1 MQLILIVIFLILSA
15 FFSGSE
21 TALFSLNKFQIRK
34 ISISSHKSG
43 KMVTR
48 LLNLPRRTLIT
59 ILIGN
64 MVVNVAIT
72 SMTTFLIIQIF
83 GSRGIGLAICLVAFF
98 LLIFGEVV
106 PKSLAIKNAEAFSIV
121 VARPLEVFA
130 RIIFPVRR
138 LLQAVSDAIL
148 SIFVK
153 ETTLKKP
160 YVTQKELK
168 TLVSI
173 SRQEGVLEEEEKDM
187 IQSLLELG
195 DQEVKEIMVPRTDI
209 VACEKEASGDE
220 LIKVIKDS
228 LHTKIP
234 IYSGSLD
241 NIVGMIL
248 TREFML
254 SPDKDLKKFIRPVL
268 FVPETKKVDDLLIEL
283 RAKKMTLAIVIDE
296 YGGTEGLVTRED
308 ILEEI
313 VGEIY
318 DEYDKIEKLIEPIDE
333 QRFII
338 SGKLSIKDINQ
349 ELNLHLPVSK
359 GETLSGLLLALFG
372 HLPSAG
378 EKINYM
384 NLKFEIKNI
393 KKRRI
398 EQVAVTKLRKEQ
410 H

>member
-1 MQLILIVIFLILSA
+1 MQLILVIIFLILSA
-15 FFSGSE
+15 FFSSSE
-21 TALFSLNKFQIRK
+21 TALFSLNKLQIRK
-34 ISISSHKSG
+34 INISRPKSG
-43 KMVTR
+43 GIVTH
-48 LLNLPRRTLIT
+48 LLNFPRRTLIT

-64 MVVNVAIT
+64 MIVNVAIT

-83 GSRGIGLAICLVAFF
+83 GSKGLGLAICLVAFL

-106 PKSLAIKNAEAFSIV
+106 PKSLAIKNAEAFSII
-121 VARPLEVFA
+121 VARPLEIFA
-130 RIIFPVRR
+130 RVIFPVRR
-138 LLQAVSDAIL
+138 LLQAVSDFIL
-148 SIFVK
+148 SIFIK

-160 YVTQKELK
+160 YITQKELK

-173 SRQEGVLEEEEKDM
+173 SREEGVLEEEEKDM
-187 IQSLLELG
+187 IEALLELG

-209 VACEKEASGDE
+209 VACAKEASSGT
-220 LIKVIKDS
+220 LIKVMKDS

-241 NIVGMIL
+241 NIVGMIS

-254 SPDKDLKKFIRPVL
+254 SPNKDLEKFIRPVV

-318 DEYDKIEKLIEPIDE
+318 DEYDKIEKLIERIDE
-333 QRFII
+333 RKVIV
-338 SGKLSIKDINQ
+338 SGKLSIKDVNEQ
-349 ELNLHLPVSK
+349 LNLHLPLSK

-372 HLPSAG
+372 HLPSVG
-378 EKINYM
+378 EKVEYKG
-384 NLKFEIKNI
+384 LKFEIKNI
-393 KKRRI
+393 RKRRI
-398 EQVAVTKLRKEQ
+398 EQIAITKLEKQ
-410 H
+410 